1 MKALDFNR
9 ISTDYQESPFKARN
23 KKKKREIALMYAES
37 RAFESNDGKQSHDSL
52 RTRAN
57 NYFLATRERLRNHS
71 DEIEATHPAGISCIS
86 SRKKKRIKN
95 GISPLVLIFTRS
107 RNKAHMCT

>member
-1 MKALDFNR
+1 
-9 ISTDYQESPFKARN
+9 
-23 KKKKREIALMYAES
+23 MYAES

-71 DEIEATHPAGISCIS
+71 DGDRGYTSCASCIS
-86 SRKKKRIKN
+86 SRKKKDKN
-95 GISPLVLIFTRS
+95 GISPLVFIFTCS